1 MKGILIVFVVSI
13 AACACAN
20 DGQYLTYD
28 DFIRQVESGI
38 IESVTLDQFSSISG
52 VMVDGD
58 KTNSIRSYA
67 DTGSANDP
75 LLSRFLKEHGVAV
88 SMRDVS
94 KPNYTMPMLTGFMF
108 MGAPIVFLVLLIMI
122 IMKLNRILAN
132 QRSNQPKD

>member
-1 MKGILIVFVVSI
+1 MKAILIVFVVSI

-28 DFIRQVESGI
+28 DFIRQVESGN

-58 KTNSIRSYA
+58 TTNSIRSYA
-67 DTGSANDP
+67 HTGSANDP
-75 LLSRFLKEHGVAV
+75 LLTGFLKEHGVAV

-94 KPNYTMPMLTGFMF
+94 KPSHTIPMLTGFMF
-108 MGAPIVFLVLLIMI
+108 IGAPILFLVLLIVI
-122 IMKLNRILAN
+122 IMKLNRISAN
-132 QRSNQPKD
+132 QRSNQPQD